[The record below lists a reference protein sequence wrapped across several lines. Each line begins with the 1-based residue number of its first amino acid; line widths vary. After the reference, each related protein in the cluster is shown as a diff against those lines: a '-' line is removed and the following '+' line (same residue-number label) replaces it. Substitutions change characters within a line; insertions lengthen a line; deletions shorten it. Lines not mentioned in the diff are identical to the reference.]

1 MKLTPVQFEAIIW
14 AMFAVENEIEHINF
28 LMKEDLANKNF
39 YEDVLKKRHEH
50 WRGLKDLI
58 SDEK

>member
-1 MKLTPVQFEAIIW
+1 MSLTPTQFEAIVW
-14 AMFAVENEIEHINF
+14 AMFAVENEIEHIKF
-28 LMKEDLANKNF
+28 LMKEDLANQKF

>member
-1 MKLTPVQFEAIIW
+1 MKLTAVQFEAIIW

-28 LMKEDLANKNF
+28 LMKEDLTNQKF

-58 SDEK
+58 SGEK

>member
-1 MKLTPVQFEAIIW
+1 MKLTAVQFEAIIW

-28 LMKEDLANKNF
+28 LMKEDLTNQKF

-58 SDEK
+58 SSEK

>member
-28 LMKEDLANKNF
+28 LMKEDLTNQKF

-50 WRGLKDLI
+50 WKALKDLI